1 MGKANISFP
10 EGMLEEIDRRAE
22 AACTTR
28 SGFVQETTATYI
40 AKLDRKAER
49 DARRERI
56 ELAITGMRGIGDRM
70 PPGPDGVTL
79 IRQMRDRVP
88 EWLAVP
94 AEPAVDATG
103 SAAAKTPHPA
113 ASPEAEDG
121 DG

>member
-22 AACTTR
+22 AGGTTR
-28 SGFVQETTATYI
+28 SGFVQEATATYI
-40 AKLDRKAER
+40 EKLDRDAER

-56 ELAITGMRGIGDRM
+56 ELAIAGMRGIGERM

-79 IRQMRDRVP
+79 IRQMRDRAP
-88 EWLAVP
+88 EWLAAA
-94 AEPAVDATG
+94 AEPA
-103 SAAAKTPHPA
+103 AAKAPRPA
-113 ASPEAEDG
+113 ASPAAEDG